1 MSAFDKNFYPVV
13 SKKAISG
20 AYHTKASWL
29 KNAKVPVEEK
39 PLWKMPRF
47 RDVNA
52 AIDTFENEQKKTKAF
67 SASVLDKVPRKG
79 VDVFRQGIYNVD
91 TTSLQ

>member
-1 MSAFDKNFYPVV
+1 MFIYF
-13 SKKAISG
+13 KKAISG

-47 RDVNA
+47 RNIEA
-52 AIDTFENEQKKTKAF
+52 AVDSFRTDAERHKAF
-67 SASVLDKVPRKG
+67 NSYSSDNVPRQG
-79 VDVFRQGIYNVD
+79 VNSFKQGIYTVN
-91 TTSLQ
+91 TTSLPC